1 MKPGLRN
8 FSHCMNAA
16 PLDNLMRFLL
26 AIFIS
31 FVLSFTAKTSF
42 AQVSVPSAQVST
54 VANIAEADRLL
65 QSWSNSTKIGLKSM
79 ISQETGVT
87 SEIQAGVSKLSQSCR
102 ILEKLKPPEIKAE
115 QSKLASF
122 TKSVDSLSESRQN
135 NRADL
140 LDRIKRLNEAAKQGS
155 AANCGFLGLMPKDP
169 LACQVDTY
177 KKEMS
182 ELLAE
187 SVNSFYNSIN
197 TRYGLYRQA
206 IKEAQSSCVQ
216 PGFIDKLLKADT
228 DYLVPYE
235 DRSYTAFKNLIESIN
250 SAYLNQAITK

>member
-1 MKPGLRN
+1 M
-8 FSHCMNAA
+8 
-16 PLDNLMRFLL
+16 
-26 AIFIS
+26 
-31 FVLSFTAKTSF
+31 V
-42 AQVSVPSAQVST
+42 
-54 VANIAEADRLL
+54 
-65 QSWSNSTKIGLKSM
+65 
-79 ISQETGVT
+79 SQETGVT
-87 SEIQAGVSKLSQSCR
+87 NEIQAGVTKLSQSCR
-102 ILEKLKPPEIKAE
+102 ILEKLKQPETKSD
-115 QSKLASF
+115 QSKLASLA
-122 TKSVDSLSESRQN
+122 KRVDFLSESRQN
-135 NRADL
+135 NRTDL
-140 LDRIKRLNEAAKQGS
+140 LDRIKRLNDSAKQGS
-155 AANCGFLGLMPKDP
+155 AANCGFLGLMPQDP